1 MSSTSVSRAHPI
13 KAVVA
18 PDFAKIHAIEDAR
31 LARFKKDRKM
41 VSTAVPLHV
50 RLQPTKSAATT
61 VMTRRFDFNAPERDT
76 ATPSAAAPSPYLS
89 HLQKPKTKLPQRSPV
104 SANSTDAVA
113 TSGAG
118 GSSFRDGTSHKEN
131 NPIPMMRPLSAA
143 VPDGSSPRIL
153 LSAPASNAAAPGL
166 FVKTKQLSAT
176 SHAPATPATGRK
188 KSREELKKL
197 VNSLTLQQRGQSF
210 SSVDFYNIGKV
221 LGEGA
226 YGKVLHAT
234 HIMTGQKVAVKTF
247 EKAKLVDLVARKRV
261 SREIRILKYLD
272 HPNIVQLFEVI
283 DQPQRRYII
292 MEFASGGDLCKYVR
306 DCKRLSDQESHRI
319 FCQILSGLMHCH
331 AKGIVHRDIK
341 LDNILLDSS
350 KNVKIVDFGFS
361 VPFEQDQLLKK
372 ACGSPSYAAPEIVS
386 RRQYAPT
393 PVDVWSFGVVLY
405 AMMCGYFPFQG
416 ANSQELCR
424 KIVKGKFELPS
435 WVPEPCKDLIRRMLT
450 VDPMQRITIGDVAL
464 HPWVARAG
472 APASLPLPVAAY
484 ARRLEC
490 GSGKQTVDWEGTD
503 DSVGGIGLV
512 GVQPDEAALDAVVEL
527 GFQKA
532 FAEFCVRRGGHN
544 SATVAYW
551 LLSHTSKRAADCQ
564 SPQLQVLAQTPP
576 APAAS
581 ENQPLVEPTNV
592 DATKVTMDGPVA
604 AHGAGDDAAQ
614 TE

>member
-1 MSSTSVSRAHPI
+1 MSSASVSRTHTI
-13 KAVVA
+13 KAVIA
-18 PDFAKIHAIEDAR
+18 PDFAKIRAIEDAR
-31 LARFKKDRKM
+31 LARFKKDRKV
-41 VSTAVPLHV
+41 VSTAVPLHL

-76 ATPSAAAPSPYLS
+76 ATASAATPSPYLS
-89 HLQKPKTKLPQRSPV
+89 HLQKPKPKRPQLSPIGA
-104 SANSTDAVA
+104 SPADA
-113 TSGAG
+113 SSAG
-118 GSSFRDGTSHKEN
+118 GTSFRDTLSQKEN
-131 NPIPMMRPLSAA
+131 NPIMRPVSAA
-143 VPDGSSPRIL
+143 VRDGSSPRML
-153 LSAPASNAAAPGL
+153 KSAPVSNVSAPGL
-166 FVKTKQLSAT
+166 FAKTQQLSAT
-176 SHAPATPATGRK
+176 PHAASAPVSGRK
-188 KSREELKKL
+188 KTRDELKKL

-210 SSVDFYNIGKV
+210 SSVDFYSIGKV

-306 DCKRLSDQESHRI
+306 DCKRLSESESHRI
-319 FCQILSGLMHCH
+319 FCQILSGLKHCH

-341 LDNILLDSS
+341 LDNILLDSN

-386 RRQYAPT
+386 RKQYSPT

-405 AMMCGYFPFQG
+405 AMLCGYFPFQG

-424 KIVKGKFELPS
+424 KIVKGKFDLPS
-435 WVPEPCKDLIRRMLT
+435 WVPEPCKDLIRCMLT
-450 VDPMQRITIGDVAL
+450 VDPVQRITVDNVAL
-464 HPWVARAG
+464 HPWVARSSG
-472 APASLPLPVAAY
+472 PAPPPVASFAP
-484 ARRLEC
+484 RLEC
-490 GSGKQTVDWEGTD
+490 GNGKQTVDWEGSD

-512 GVQPDEAALDAVVEL
+512 GVQPDETTLDAVEEL

-532 FAEFCVRRGGHN
+532 YAEFSVRRGGHN

-551 LLSHTSKRAADCQ
+551 LLCATKKRSTECKTPELQGRDNTTRPASAV
-564 SPQLQVLAQTPP
+564 SVGEPQLEGSTLENPLGLAD
-576 APAAS
+576 AV
-581 ENQPLVEPTNV
+581 ENTARPE
-592 DATKVTMDGPVA
+592 
-604 AHGAGDDAAQ
+604 
-614 TE
+614 

>member
-1 MSSTSVSRAHPI
+1 MSSTSVSRAQPI

-31 LARFKKDRKM
+31 LARFKKDRKV

-61 VMTRRFDFNAPERDT
+61 VMSRRFDFNAPERDT
-76 ATPSAAAPSPYLS
+76 ATSSATAPSPYLS
-89 HLQKPKTKLPQRSPV
+89 HLTKPKSKHPQHSPV
-104 SANSTDAVA
+104 SANTTDAVL
-113 TSGAG
+113 TMGAG
-118 GSSFRDGTSHKEN
+118 GSSFRDVASHKEN
-131 NPIPMMRPLSAA
+131 NPMMRPLSAA

-153 LSAPASNAAAPGL
+153 RSAPASNATASGL
-166 FVKTKQLSAT
+166 FVKTKQLSSA
-176 SHAPATPATGRK
+176 SHAPSTPATGRK

-210 SSVDFYNIGKV
+210 SSVDFYSIGKV

-234 HIMTGQKVAVKTF
+234 HIMTGHKVAVKTF

-306 DCKRLSDQESHRI
+306 DCKRLSEQESHRI
-319 FCQILSGLMHCH
+319 FCQILSGLTHCH
-331 AKGIVHRDIK
+331 SKGIVHRDIK
-341 LDNILLDSS
+341 LDNILLDSN

-361 VPFEQDQLLKK
+361 VPFERDQLLKK

-435 WVPEPCKDLIRRMLT
+435 WVPEPCRDLIRRMLT
-450 VDPMQRITIGDVAL
+450 VDPMQRITIDDIAL
-464 HPWVARAG
+464 HPWVVRPG
-472 APASLPLPVAAY
+472 APALPPVVAY

-490 GSGKQTVDWEGTD
+490 GSDKQTVDWEGTD

-512 GVQPDEAALDAVVEL
+512 GVQPDEVSLDAVVEL

-551 LLSHTSKRAADCQ
+551 LLAHTSKRAADCM
-564 SPQLQVLAQTPP
+564 SPQLQVLAHTPP
-576 APAAS
+576 APAVN
-581 ENQPLVEPTNV
+581 EKDPLFVPTCADV
-592 DATKVTMDGPVA
+592 PVVAHDAA
-604 AHGAGDDAAQ
+604 NDAAQ
-614 TE
+614 PE

>member
-1 MSSTSVSRAHPI
+1 MPQLRSLRPEKMSCTSVSRAHTI
-13 KAVVA
+13 KAAVA

-31 LARFKKDRKM
+31 LARFKKDRK
-41 VSTAVPLHV
+41 VVAVPVALHL
-50 RLQPTKSAATT
+50 RLQPAKSAATN
-61 VMTRRFDFNAPERDT
+61 VMSRRFDFNAPERD
-76 ATPSAAAPSPYLS
+76 AAAATPSPYLA
-89 HLQKPKTKLPQRSPV
+89 HLLKTKPKRPQLSPV
-104 SANSTDAVA
+104 SASPTDAANTV
-113 TSGAG
+113 SGT
-118 GSSFRDGTSHKEN
+118 SFRDSASHKEN
-131 NPIPMMRPLSAA
+131 NPMMRPVSAA
-143 VPDGSSPRIL
+143 VRDGSSPRIL
-153 LSAPASNAAAPGL
+153 RSAPASNTSAPGL
-166 FVKTKQLSAT
+166 FVKTKQLCIAQQ
-176 SHAPATPATGRK
+176 PPTPATGRK
-188 KSREELKKL
+188 KTREELKKL
-197 VNSLTLQQRGQSF
+197 VNGLTLEQRVQSF
-210 SSVDFYNIGKV
+210 SSVDFYSIGKV

-234 HIMTGQKVAVKTF
+234 HIMTGHKVAVKTF

-306 DCKRLSDQESHRI
+306 DCKRLSESESHRI

-341 LDNILLDSS
+341 LDNILLDAN

-361 VPFEQDQLLKK
+361 VPFEREQLLKK

-424 KIVKGKFELPS
+424 KIVKGKFDLPS
-435 WVPEPCKDLIRRMLT
+435 WVPEPCRELIRCMLT
-450 VDPMQRITIGDVAL
+450 VDPAQRISVENIAL
-464 HPWVARAG
+464 HPWVVRG
-472 APASLPLPVAAY
+472 AAPVSPSMVSHVP
-484 ARRLEC
+484 RLES
-490 GSGKQTVDWEGTD
+490 GGGKQTVDWEGSD

-512 GVQPDEAALDAVVEL
+512 GVQPEEATLEAIVDL

-532 FAEFCVRRGGHN
+532 FTEFCVRRGGHN

-551 LLSHTSKRAADCQ
+551 LLASNNKHVAECKAAELQGGSHPKRPESASSEEERPSDCGTLGSDVVAA
-564 SPQLQVLAQTPP
+564 
-576 APAAS
+576 AA
-581 ENQPLVEPTNV
+581 VD
-592 DATKVTMDGPVA
+592 DATQP
-604 AHGAGDDAAQ
+604 Q
-614 TE
+614 

>member
-1 MSSTSVSRAHPI
+1 MSSASVSKAHAI
-13 KAVVA
+13 KAAVA

-31 LARFKKDRKM
+31 LARFKKDRK
-41 VSTAVPLHV
+41 VVAVAVPLHL
-50 RLQPTKSAATT
+50 RLQPSKSAATT
-61 VMTRRFDFNAPERDT
+61 VMTRRFDFNAPERDA
-76 ATPSAAAPSPYLS
+76 ATTTPSPYLAHVLKS
-89 HLQKPKTKLPQRSPV
+89 KPKRPQLSPV
-104 SANSTDAVA
+104 SADAHA
-113 TSGAG
+113 AG
-118 GSSFRDGTSHKEN
+118 TGGTSFRDTAAHKEN
-131 NPIPMMRPLSAA
+131 NPTVRPISAA
-143 VPDGSSPRIL
+143 VRDGSNPRIL
-153 LSAPASNAAAPGL
+153 RSAPVSNASAPGL
-166 FVKTKQLSAT
+166 FVKTKQL
-176 SHAPATPATGRK
+176 PAAQQPSTPATGRK
-188 KSREELKKL
+188 KTREELKKL
-197 VNSLTLQQRGQSF
+197 VNSLTLQQRVQSF
-210 SSVDFYNIGKV
+210 SSVDFYSIGKV

-226 YGKVLHAT
+226 YGKVLHGT

-272 HPNIVQLFEVI
+272 HPNIIQLFEVI

-306 DCKRLSDQESHRI
+306 DCKRLSDAESHRI

-341 LDNILLDSS
+341 LDNILLDSN

-361 VPFEQDQLLKK
+361 VPFEREQLLKK

-386 RRQYAPT
+386 RRQYTPT

-424 KIVKGKFELPS
+424 KIVKGKFDLPS
-435 WVPEPCKDLIRRMLT
+435 WVPEPCKELIRAMLT
-450 VDPMQRITIGDVAL
+450 VDPMQRITMENVAL
-464 HPWVARAG
+464 HPWVARKT
-472 APASLPLPVAAY
+472 APASPLVASY
-484 ARRLEC
+484 VPRLES
-490 GSGKQTVDWEGTD
+490 GGGKQTVDWEGTD

-512 GVQPDEAALDAVVEL
+512 GVQPDDTTLDAIVEL

-551 LLSHTSKRAADCQ
+551 LLAANNKHNAEIGTPESQGPVSTKRPESAMSEGQHLFASSKFESPDAAD
-564 SPQLQVLAQTPP
+564 
-576 APAAS
+576 
-581 ENQPLVEPTNV
+581 
-592 DATKVTMDGPVA
+592 VA
-604 AHGAGDDAAQ
+604 ARP
-614 TE
+614 E

>member
-1 MSSTSVSRAHPI
+1 MSSASVSRTHTI
-13 KAVVA
+13 KAVIS
-18 PDFAKIHAIEDAR
+18 PDFAKIRAIEDAR
-31 LARFKKDRKM
+31 LARFKKDRKI
-41 VSTAVPLHV
+41 VTAAVPLHL
-50 RLQPTKSAATT
+50 RLQPTKSAATA
-61 VMTRRFDFNAPERDT
+61 VMNRRFDFNVPERDA
-76 ATPSAAAPSPYLS
+76 ATPSAAITPSPYLS
-89 HLQKPKTKLPQRSPV
+89 HLQKVKPKRTLLSPV
-104 SANSTDAVA
+104 GAIPADA
-113 TSGAG
+113 SSAG
-118 GSSFRDGTSHKEN
+118 GSSFRDAASHKEN
-131 NPIPMMRPLSAA
+131 NPIMRPISAA
-143 VPDGSSPRIL
+143 VRDGNSPRML
-153 LSAPASNAAAPGL
+153 KSAPASNVSALGL
-166 FVKTKQLSAT
+166 FAKAKQLSAT
-176 SHAPATPATGRK
+176 PHATSTPASGRK
-188 KSREELKKL
+188 KTREELKKL
-197 VNSLTLQQRGQSF
+197 VMSLTLQQRGQSF
-210 SSVDFYNIGKV
+210 SSVDFYSIGKV

-306 DCKRLSDQESHRI
+306 DCKRLSENESHRI

-341 LDNILLDSS
+341 LDNILLDSN

-386 RRQYAPT
+386 RKQYAPT

-405 AMMCGYFPFQG
+405 AMLCGYFPFQG

-424 KIVKGKFELPS
+424 KIVKGKFDLPS
-435 WVPEPCKDLIRRMLT
+435 WVPEPCKDLIRCMLT
-450 VDPMQRITIGDVAL
+450 VDPVQRITVDKVAL
-464 HPWVARAG
+464 HPWVARTSC
-472 APASLPLPVAAY
+472 PASPLVASFAP
-484 ARRLEC
+484 RLES
-490 GSGKQTVDWEGTD
+490 GHGKQIVDWEGSD

-512 GVQPDEAALDAVVEL
+512 GVQPDETTLDAVVEL

-532 FAEFCVRRGGHN
+532 YAEFCVRRGGHN

-551 LLSHTSKRAADCQ
+551 LLCSTKKRSADSETPDLLEHMTRPSSTASEAECPSEVGSELKSPLGSAKAAD
-564 SPQLQVLAQTPP
+564 SVEDPQ
-576 APAAS
+576 
-581 ENQPLVEPTNV
+581 
-592 DATKVTMDGPVA
+592 
-604 AHGAGDDAAQ
+604 
-614 TE
+614 

>member
-1 MSSTSVSRAHPI
+1 MSSTSVSRAHTI
-13 KAVVA
+13 KAAVA
-18 PDFAKIHAIEDAR
+18 PDFAKIHAVEEAR
-31 LARFKKDRKM
+31 LARFKKDRKA
-41 VSTAVPLHV
+41 VSIAVPLHL

-61 VMTRRFDFNAPERDT
+61 VMTRRFDFNAPERDSAT
-76 ATPSAAAPSPYLS
+76 ATPSPYLA
-89 HLQKPKTKLPQRSPV
+89 HVLKIKPKRPQLSPV
-104 SANSTDAVA
+104 SASAAEAALAICTG
-113 TSGAG
+113 GA
-118 GSSFRDGTSHKEN
+118 SFRDTASHKEN
-131 NPIPMMRPLSAA
+131 NPTMRPISAA
-143 VPDGSSPRIL
+143 VRDSNSPRIL
-153 LSAPASNAAAPGL
+153 RSAPASNTSAPGL
-166 FVKTKQLSAT
+166 FVKTKHL
-176 SHAPATPATGRK
+176 PAAQQPSTPATGRK
-188 KSREELKKL
+188 KTREELKKL

-292 MEFASGGDLCKYVR
+292 MEFAPGGDLCKYVR
-306 DCKRLSDQESHRI
+306 DCKRLSEHESHRI

-341 LDNILLDSS
+341 LDNILLDSN

-361 VPFEQDQLLKK
+361 VPFERDQLLKK

-386 RRQYAPT
+386 RRQYSPT

-424 KIVKGKFELPS
+424 KIVKGKFDLPS
-435 WVPEPCKDLIRRMLT
+435 WVPESCKELIRLMLT
-450 VDPMQRITIGDVAL
+450 VDPVQRITMDKVAL
-464 HPWVARAG
+464 HPWVARTS
-472 APASLPLPVAAY
+472 APASPMVASY
-484 ARRLEC
+484 APRLES
-490 GSGKQTVDWEGTD
+490 GGGKQIVDWEGTD
-503 DSVGGIGLV
+503 DSVGGIGLI
-512 GVQPDEAALDAVVEL
+512 GVQPDDSTLDAVVEL

-532 FAEFCVRRGGHN
+532 FTEFCVRRGGHN

-551 LLSHTSKRAADCQ
+551 LLAANKHAAECKT
-564 SPQLQVLAQTPP
+564 PELQGREDTINRPES
-576 APAAS
+576 AAS
-581 ENQPLVEPTNV
+581 EGERIRDSSNMDSPVLTS
-592 DATKVTMDGPVA
+592 DAV
-604 AHGAGDDAAQ
+604 DDAARP
-614 TE
+614 ESRPK